1 MRYRCEASSLEGFV
15 QQLAVSYVAN
25 GYWFYVCGFI
35 PKGKNPH
42 DVDRK
47 LVEKYGIDL
56 SKFQRARRKAAG
68 HANLHYLRSERF
80 FVLLAT
86 HGEHRFFEE
95 ERGQIR
101 DIRKVPIKFGSYSV
115 SFRSGHPH
123 VRIDRETLRDLKA
136 YFVSIALSR
145 VAETIERELSRL
157 PFEPWAP
164 VRRQLFQLMNAI
176 NRSRKTAGYAE
187 IRSSCLRLRRKI
199 VRPFEGIL
207 AGQTLESGNRSARCA
222 PIEPAADPFRSIE
235 RDRAKHVEAGHAA
248 DLGIA

>member
-25 GYWFYVCGFI
+25 GYWFYVCGFV
-35 PKGKNPH
+35 PVGKNPH

-86 HGEHRFFEE
+86 HGEHRFFDE

-101 DIRKVPIKFGSYSV
+101 DIRRVPIKFGSYSV
-115 SFRSGHPH
+115 SFRSGHAH

-136 YFVSIALSR
+136 YFASIAVSR

-176 NRSRKTAGYAE
+176 NRSRRTAGYAE
-187 IRSSCLRLRRKI
+187 IRSSCLRLRRRV
-199 VRPFEGIL
+199 VRPFEGSL
-207 AGQTLESGNRSARCA
+207 AEQMLDAGNSSARSA
-222 PIEPAADPFRSIE
+222 PIEPPAETAQSIE
-235 RDRAKHVEAGHAA
+235 HGAAEYVEARQAA
-248 DLGIA
+248 GLGFA